1 MQTSDFSQPPIWLPN
16 RALSLAGVLI
26 ALCFVSTRLVASDP
40 VFRPNDNLTRDAFE
54 HFYSLDYDSAITGF
68 EKALEAHPDDPFAV
82 NHLLTAVLFRELY
95 RIGALNTGDYT
106 NDNFVNKPQHPAD
119 FQVKQRVRDLI
130 ERAKQI
136 EEKRISANERDVD
149 AYYARGVTRGQ
160 AATFL
165 GLIERSWFAALRAAL
180 GARHDHEKVLEL
192 NPQYTDAKFIVGT
205 HDYVVGSLPWAVK
218 VAASVIGA
226 GGDKKKGIEEL
237 YAAANASGE
246 TSVDSKVV
254 LALFLRRERRF
265 DEALSLVRQLVNRY
279 PSNLLMALEEGNLLR
294 ASGKLDESAAVYRA
308 IWQNGRKGKF
318 PHSHFELAAISLGDL
333 LRSRKDF
340 RGAAEAYD
348 QVEGLSAA
356 DPDFRQQALLG
367 AGEMYDLLNQRD
379 LAMKKYQACAAVNGS
394 NPRAESARQRMKQA
408 YRE

>member
-218 VAASVIGA
+218 VAATVIGA
-226 GGDKKKGIEEL
+226 GGDRKKGIEEL

-246 TSVDSKVV
+246 TSVDAKVV
-254 LALFLRRERRF
+254 LALFLRREKRF
-265 DEALSLVRQLVNRY
+265 DEALSLVRQLVSRY

-294 ASGKLDESAAVYRA
+294 ASGKLDDSAAVYRA

-356 DPDFRQQALLG
+356 DPDFKQQALLG

-379 LAMKKYQACAAVNGS
+379 LAVKKYQACAAVNGS
-394 NPRAESARQRMKQA
+394 DSRAESARQRMKQA